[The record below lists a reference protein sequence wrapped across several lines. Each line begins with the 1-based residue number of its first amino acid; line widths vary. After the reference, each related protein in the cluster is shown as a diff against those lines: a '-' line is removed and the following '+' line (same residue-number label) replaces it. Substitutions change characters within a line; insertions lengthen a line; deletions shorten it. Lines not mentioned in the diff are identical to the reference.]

1 MGESGL
7 YLTAGPAIRE
17 PAELTRYLLAREF
30 TG

>member
-17 PAELTRYLLAREF
+17 PAELTRYLLAPEF